1 MLRWF
6 VLLPCLI
13 AATACAAF
21 ETPESLL
28 SEIYAQY
35 GLSAASAGKA
45 CVSDA
50 KGFDFT
56 GKKAGNFIEPT
67 LLKALKNDKELYGD
81 PFIEG
86 QDFCLKDLQIKAL
99 DSGADK
105 AKIEV
110 QFQNFDRKT
119 KLIYEMIRTPKGWL
133 IRDLI
138 GTDGA
143 LRKSYKLK

>member
-6 VLLPCLI
+6 VLAPCLI

-28 SEIYAQY
+28 AEVYAQY
-35 GLSAASAGKA
+35 GVTAPSAGKA

-56 GKKAGNFIEPT
+56 GKKAGDFIEPK
-67 LLKALKNDKELYGD
+67 LLKALRNDKDIGAD
-81 PFIEG
+81 PFIMG
-86 QDFCLKDLQIKAL
+86 QDFCLKDLQIKPLSTSAE
-99 DSGADK
+99 K
-105 AKIEV
+105 AKMGV

-119 KLIYEMIRTPKGWL
+119 KLTYDLIHTPKGWL
-133 IRDLI
+133 IRDLFSD
-138 GTDGA
+138 DGS